1 MPANS
6 GLITYVG
13 VLGAKVVICVL
24 FVNGKSTHIGDLIL
38 HRKIYATKSLSH
50 IQTKLKSQH
59 IPPLTIPSLILANS
73 QSALAIIKLRMW

>member
-24 FVNGKSTHIGDLIL
+24 FVNGKSTHIGDLIYTEKYTPQNPC
-38 HRKIYATKSLSH
+38 HIY
-50 IQTKLKSQH
+50 KL
-59 IPPLTIPSLILANS
+59 N
-73 QSALAIIKLRMW
+73 